1 MNKGIKDPKQI
12 AEYVQKGFD
21 SHITES
27 GRAFSEENILRDAN
41 KLADEKGLTF
51 AKRQDFIDDYMQ
63 KHYIRDEDIKVDSDG
78 VAYKVGSVQQR
89 EDLSGRAAQF
99 AKVNSHTQDAEIGS
113 LKTLSKL
120 IAENP
125 WMTFVVP
132 FVRTPTNIPVSY
144 THLTLPTTPYV

>member
-1 MNKGIKDPKQI
+1 
-12 AEYVQKGFD
+12 
-21 SHITES
+21 
-27 GRAFSEENILRDAN
+27 
-41 KLADEKGLTF
+41 
-51 AKRQDFIDDYMQ
+51 MQ
-63 KHYIRDEDIKVDSDG
+63 RHYIRDEDMRVDSDG
-78 VAYKVGSVQQR
+78 VAYKVGSVKQR

-132 FVRTPTNIPVSY
+132 FVRTQ
-144 THLTLPTTPYV
+144 LTFLPLVYQEVH